1 MNESIGNFD
10 EYSKTYD
17 QLLSGALGVFGSEN
31 SYYAFRKVEYLSNIL
46 KENRP
51 FRILDFGCG
60 VGSIIGHLFDF
71 FPEAEIWG
79 SDPSVSSLEIAQRE
93 HPRMKCA
100 DELSIPSN
108 YFDVVVISNVLHHVQ
123 ELHRESLLQHVSK
136 SLVDRG
142 KIVIFEHNRL
152 NPITRR
158 IVDRCEFDEGVE
170 LLSKRSC
177 GELLVK
183 TGCFEGIQSGY
194 FLFVP
199 PFFKKLR
206 NIERHLSKVPIG
218 AQFWQIAQRAG

>member
-10 EYSKTYD
+10 DYAKTYD

-31 SYYAFRKVEYLSNIL
+31 SYYAFRKVEYLSILL

-51 FRILDFGCG
+51 LRILDFGCG

-79 SDPSVSSLEIAQRE
+79 SDPSVTSMEIAQRE

-108 YFDVVVISNVLHHVQ
+108 YFDVVVVSNVLHHVQ
-123 ELHRESLLQHVSK
+123 EVHRESLLQRVSK

-177 GELLVK
+177 SDLLMGA
-183 TGCFEGIQSGY
+183 GCFQDFESGY
-194 FLFVP
+194 FLFIP
-199 PFFKKLR
+199 PFLKKIR
-206 NIERHLSKVPIG
+206 NVEQFMNRLPLG
-218 AQFWQIAQRAG
+218 AQFWHIARRVG